1 MWVSDKFGY
10 LLRITNKMT
19 RAGYEPYEP
28 QLTISAQAKDIWTVD
43 GPEVQYRLAGALIP
57 CPTRMTVVRLA
68 NGTLWLHSPV
78 THSANLQQQIDLLG
92 AVSAIIA
99 PNSYHWL
106 QVDAWA
112 STNANATIFASSDVV
127 HKIVTKPTILRSK
140 LIADWSADLDHV
152 SIELGTFSETVF
164 FHRGSQSLIV
174 TDLMQTFE
182 ASRVRNVLV
191 RLLLQLGGATGPN
204 AKPSIEIRLAAR
216 KHRDEL
222 RVGVEQMIAWKPTR
236 VILSHGKCIQINP
249 IEELRSAFDWLNS

>member
-1 MWVSDKFGY
+1 
-10 LLRITNKMT
+10 MT

-28 QLTISAQAKDIWTVD
+28 QLTISPQAENIWTVE

-78 THSANLQQQIDLLG
+78 AHSVNLQQEIDLLG
-92 AVSAIIA
+92 PVSAIIA

-106 QVDAWA
+106 QVDTWA
-112 STNANATIFASSDVV
+112 STNADATVFASSDVA
-127 HKIVTKPTILRSK
+127 HKIVAKPTALGRK
-140 LIADWSADLDHV
+140 LVADWSADLDHV
-152 SIELGTFSETVF
+152 SIELGKFSETVF
-164 FHRGSQSLIV
+164 FHRASQSLIV

-182 ASRVRNVLV
+182 ASRVRSLFV

-204 AKPSIEIRLAAR
+204 ARPSIEIRLAAR

-222 RVGVEQMIAWKPTR
+222 RVGVEQMIAWNPRR

-249 IEELRSAFDWLNS
+249 IEAIRSAFDWLNI